1 MNACGVSPVSWTHLN
16 LTSGRVCFATKRGLN
31 AAFGILAYV

>member
-16 LTSGRVCFATKRGLN
+16 LTSGRVCFATKCGLN